1 MSDMIMQGC
10 GIGMALIGGFG
21 ALLGLA
27 LLASLIVL
35 VWAAIGRFRGGPPG
49 APVGT

>member
-10 GIGMALIGGFG
+10 GIGTALIGGLG

-35 VWAAIGRFRGGPPG
+35 VWVAIGRLRGGPPG